1 MQAHQQDTL
10 LPNTPTFPLSALVVD
25 DTPAIRLYLKRI
37 LQELGI
43 SQVFEAADGVSAEAI
58 YLQHQPQF
66 VFLDIQLP
74 DINGKVLL
82 ERFRLFEQTS
92 HIFMISAYSSVDN
105 LKAAVAGGAQAFVVK
120 PFTAE
125 RISNL
130 VQPLL

>member
-1 MQAHQQDTL
+1 MQANQFQSMEL
-10 LPNTPTFPLSALVVD
+10 KSSSKLNALIVD
-25 DTPAIRLYLKRI
+25 DTVAVRLYLKRI

-43 SQVFEAADGVSAEAI
+43 QQVFEASDGVHAEAI
-58 YLQHQPQF
+58 FLQQQPLL

-74 DINGKVLL
+74 DVNGQVLL
-82 ERFRLFEQTS
+82 EKFRRRDQHS

-105 LKAAVAGGAQAFVVK
+105 LKAAVAGGAEAFVVK

>member
-1 MQAHQQDTL
+1 MQANELKPIATR
-10 LPNTPTFPLSALVVD
+10 PTSAINALIVD
-25 DTPAIRLYLKRI
+25 DTVTVRAYLKTI
-37 LQELGI
+37 LQELGVH
-43 SQVFEAADGVSAEAI
+43 QVFEASDGVNAEAI
-58 YLQHQPQF
+58 FLQEQPQL

-74 DINGKVLL
+74 DINGQVLL
-82 ERFRLFEQTS
+82 ERFRRCDQHS

-105 LKAAVAGGAQAFVVK
+105 LKAAVAGGAKAFVVK